1 MPAGAESWCI
11 FHSLVRFDLR
21 PLSASMAEDKWP
33 DSLQRAPFGGVPLF
47 DWPDSLPYISVASS
61 PPHCHIRAGH
71 RAGGRSCSF
80 RKVISVTV
88 SPETVVYYI
97 TPHGFGHAV
106 RSLEI
111 IRNLMVIAPSLH
123 VVAVSDIPSFLIEE
137 NVGFMLPYRRKQV
150 DIGLVQL
157 DSLRFDLDA
166 TWSRLEAL
174 RSEHDKLIKE
184 ETAFLA
190 SVGATAVVSDIAFLP
205 FHAAKILGIPG
216 IGIGNF
222 TWDWV
227 YSYYARSDPKWT
239 PLVEWIRSGYR
250 KAELFLQLPMH
261 GDCSVFERIEPVPL
275 VARHARLSR
284 EEARQSLGVTME
296 QRAYLIAFASLD
308 LDRQAQARLEA
319 IEDAAFLFKQPLHF
333 HFRNGVSLDSH
344 GLSYADVV
352 GAVNAVI
359 TKPGYGIVSD
369 CLAHRTP
376 MIYCDRGDFP
386 EYPILVE
393 AMEAHL
399 PTVYMPSKDLVE
411 GRWEAAV
418 QSIPAAPSPERP
430 IRTDG
435 ARVCA
440 ERILRLLTR

>member
-1 MPAGAESWCI
+1 MPTGAESWCI
-11 FHSLVRFDLR
+11 FHSLVRFVFR
-21 PLSASMAEDKWP
+21 PLSASMAEDRYP
-33 DSLQRAPFGGVPLF
+33 DSLWRAPFGSIPLF
-47 DWPDSLPYISVASS
+47 DWPNSLTYISVASS
-61 PPHCHIRAGH
+61 FLHRRAQSDH
-71 RAGGRSCSF
+71 RSRGRSESL
-80 RKVISVTV
+80 RKVINVTV

-111 IRNLMVIAPSLH
+111 IRNLLIIAPSLD
-123 VVAVSDIPSFLIEE
+123 VVVVSDIPSFLIEE

-157 DSLRFDLDA
+157 DSLRFDLA
-166 TWSRLEAL
+166 TTRSRLEAM
-174 RSEHDKLIKE
+174 RDTHDELIKE
-184 ETAFLA
+184 EVAFLA

-205 FHAAKILGIPG
+205 FHAAKALGIPG

-227 YSYYARSDPKWT
+227 YSYYARSDPEWT
-239 PLVEWIRSGYR
+239 PLVEWTRSGYR

-261 GDCSVFERIEPVPL
+261 GNCSVFERIEQVPL
-275 VARHARLSR
+275 VARHARLSH
-284 EEARQSLGVTME
+284 EEARRSLGITTD

-308 LDRQAQARLEA
+308 LDRQALARLEA
-319 IEDAAFLFKQPLHF
+319 IEETAFLFKQPLRYHL
-333 HFRNGVSLDSH
+333 RNGVSLDSH

-399 PTVYMPSKDLVE
+399 PTVYMPSRDLVE
-411 GRWEAAV
+411 GRWEKAV
-418 QSIPAAPSPERP
+418 QSIHATPSPEAP
-430 IRTDG
+430 LRTDG

-440 ERILRLLTR
+440 ERILRLLTQ